1 MSIKDWQLS
10 DKWLKAAVIGGLW
23 ASIEIV
29 IGSFLH
35 NLRIPFAG
43 TILAA
48 QGIII
53 LLAFMTLWP
62 EKGIIIRAGII
73 TALMK
78 SISPSAVILG
88 PMIGIMTEAIL
99 LELFLFIF
107 GRNLFG
113 FIIAASISLSSAL
126 LHKIA
131 TFIILYGL
139 DIVKIY
145 ENIYHWFQ
153 KKLHIDN
160 LNATEFI
167 LLFLGIYL
175 FWGLISGISGYV
187 IGKKAK
193 KLGSQPIFGL
203 ESEKTEDFFPINKN
217 QSFHFYYLLLHMLS
231 IPLGLLL
238 LNFTNVFLGLAFI
251 TIFIAF
257 AINKYKQ
264 SMRRLKK
271 PIFWV
276 QLVIIVLLAALFGNT
291 ESNSS
296 EYFSLD
302 GLLYGLEMSLRAV
315 FIVIAFT
322 AISVE
327 LRNPAIQQKMNSNFA
342 KSLYESLSIAFGVLP
357 RVIKALPKSTEF
369 FTHPFRTFSILIAQT
384 KNDFEQGIYKNQENV
399 IDSEKKK

>member
-1 MSIKDWQLS
+1 MSIKDWHLS

-99 LELFLFIF
+99 LELFLIIF

-145 ENIYHWFQ
+145 ENIYKWFQ
-153 KKLHIDN
+153 KKLHISN
-160 LNATEFI
+160 LSAYEFI
-167 LLFLGIYL
+167 LFILGIYL
-175 FWGLISGISGYV
+175 FWGLVSGISGYI

-193 KLGSQPIFGL
+193 KLGDAPVLSL
-203 ESEKTEDFFPINKN
+203 EGEKTEDFFPINKN
-217 QSFHFYYLLLHMLS
+217 QSFKIYMLVFHLLS
-231 IPLGLLL
+231 IPIGLLL
-238 LNFTNVFLGLAFI
+238 LNLVNLYLGLAYILFFI
-251 TIFIAF
+251 TFSIF
-257 AINKYKQ
+257 KYKK

-276 QLVIIVLLAALFGNT
+276 QLVMIVLLASFFGDT
-291 ESNSS
+291 EKQVGQIISIPG
-296 EYFSLD
+296 F
-302 GLLYGLEMSLRAV
+302 LYGLEMSLRAI

-357 RVIKALPKSTEF
+357 RVIKALPKPIEF
-369 FTHPFRTFSILIAQT
+369 FTHPFRTFSLLIAQT
-384 KNDFEQGIYKNQENV
+384 KNDFEQGIYKN
-399 IDSEKKK
+399 K

>member
-29 IGSFLH
+29 LGSFLH

-78 SISPSAVILG
+78 SISPSAVIMG

-99 LELFLFIF
+99 LEIFLMIF
-107 GRNLFG
+107 GRNIFG
-113 FIIAASISLSSAL
+113 FVIASSIALSSAL
-126 LHKIA
+126 LHKIG
-131 TFIILYGL
+131 TFIILYGF

-145 ENIYHWFQ
+145 GNIYQWFQ

-160 LNATEFI
+160 LNSYEFI
-167 LLFLGIYL
+167 LLILFIYL
-175 FWGLISGISGYV
+175 FWGFAAGISGYIV
-187 IGKKAK
+187 GQKAK
-193 KLGSQPIFGL
+193 KLGDTPIL
-203 ESEKTEDFFPINKN
+203 DTDSDKQEDFFPINKV
-217 QSFHFYYLLLHMLS
+217 QKFHISLLFFNFIS
-231 IPLGLLL
+231 IIIGLLL
-238 LNFTNVFLGLAFI
+238 LNLVNVYLGLIYIILFI
-251 TIFIAF
+251 VYAIF
-257 AINKYKQ
+257 KYKK

-276 QLVIIVLLAALFGNT
+276 QLLIIVILATIFGDNQSDNNQILSFSGLF
-291 ESNSS
+291 
-296 EYFSLD
+296 
-302 GLLYGLEMSLRAV
+302 YGLEMSLRAV

-322 AISVE
+322 SISVE
-327 LRNPAIQQKMNSNFA
+327 LRNPIIQTKMNSNFS

-357 RVIKALPKSTEF
+357 RAIKALPKSTEF
-369 FTHPFRTFSILIAQT
+369 FTHPFKTFSMLIAQT
-384 KNDFEQGIYKNQENV
+384 KNDFERGVYR
-399 IDSEKKK
+399 

>member
-1 MSIKDWQLS
+1 MSIKNWQLS
-10 DKWLKAAVIGGLW
+10 DKWLRAAVIGGLW

-99 LELFLFIF
+99 LEIFLIIF

-145 ENIYHWFQ
+145 ENIYQWFQ
-153 KKLHIDN
+153 KKLHINN
-160 LNATEFI
+160 LDSFEFI
-167 LLFLGIYL
+167 LLVLGIYL
-175 FWGLISGISGYV
+175 FWGLVAGITGYI

-193 KLGSQPIFGL
+193 KLGGKPIL
-203 ESEKTEDFFPINKN
+203 SSIPEETEDFFPINKS
-217 QSFHFYYLLLHMLS
+217 QHFQIYLLFFHLIN
-231 IPLGLLL
+231 IPIGLLL
-238 LNFTNVFLGLAFI
+238 LNLVNTFLGLAYI
-251 TIFIAF
+251 LAYIAF
-257 AINKYKQ
+257 AIIKYKK
-264 SMRRLKK
+264 SMRRLRK
-271 PIFWV
+271 PIFWI
-276 QLVIIVLLAALFGNT
+276 QLVIIVLLATLFGDN
-291 ESNSS
+291 NSS
-296 EYFSLD
+296 STQYISIP
-302 GLLYGLEMSLRAV
+302 GLLYGIEMSLRAI

-327 LRNPAIQQKMNSNFA
+327 LRNPIIQQKMNSNFA

-357 RVIKALPKSTEF
+357 RVIKALPKPTEF
-369 FTHPFRTFSILIAQT
+369 FTHPIRTFSLLIAQT
-384 KNDFEQGIYKNQENV
+384 KNDFEQGIYKNQANL
-399 IDSEKKK
+399 

>member
-1 MSIKDWQLS
+1 MSINDWQLS

-53 LLAFMTLWP
+53 LLAFMRLWP
-62 EKGIIIRAGII
+62 ESGIIIRAGII

-88 PMIGIMTEAIL
+88 PMIGILTEAFL
-99 LELFLFIF
+99 LEIFLMIF

-113 FIIAASISLSSAL
+113 FIIASSIALSSAL

-131 TFIILYGL
+131 TFIILYGF

-145 ENIYHWFQ
+145 ENIFNWFQ
-153 KKLHIDN
+153 KKLQVSHM
-160 LNATEFI
+160 NAFEFI
-167 LLFLGIYL
+167 LLILGIYL
-175 FWGLISGISGYV
+175 LWGVATGLSGFI
-187 IGKKAK
+187 IGQKAK
-193 KLGSQPIFGL
+193 KLGMNPVLSL
-203 ESEKTEDFFPINKN
+203 EAENTEDFFPVNKN
-217 QSFHFYYLLLHMLS
+217 QKFHIYLLLLHFIS
-231 IPLGLLL
+231 IPIGLLL
-238 LNFTNVFLGLAFI
+238 LNLVNIYIGLI
-251 TIFIAF
+251 YILLYVSL
-257 AINKYKQ
+257 AIYHYQK

-276 QLVIIVLLAALFGNT
+276 QLVLIIILASLFGNEKSDAIT
-291 ESNSS
+291 WQG
-296 EYFSLD
+296 FF
-302 GLLYGLEMSLRAV
+302 YGVEMCIRAI

-322 AISVE
+322 ALSVE
-327 LRNPAIQQKMNSNFA
+327 LRNPMIQKNMNSHFA
-342 KSLYESLSIAFGVLP
+342 KSLYEALSISFGVLP

-369 FTHPFRTFSILIAQT
+369 FTHPFRTFSVLIAKT
-384 KNDFEQGIYKNQENV
+384 KNDFELGYYRNKT
-399 IDSEKKK
+399 SK

>member
-1 MSIKDWQLS
+1 MSIKNWELS

-62 EKGIIIRAGII
+62 ERGIIIRAGII

-99 LELFLFIF
+99 LELFLLLL

-126 LHKIA
+126 LHKVA

-139 DIVKIY
+139 DIIKIY
-145 ENIYHWFQ
+145 ENIFNWFK
-153 KKLHIDN
+153 KKLHIGN
-160 LNATEFI
+160 ISAYEFI
-167 LLFLGIYL
+167 LLLLGIYL
-175 FWGLISGISGYV
+175 FWGFIAGITGYI
-187 IGKKAK
+187 IGRKAK
-193 KLGSQPIFGL
+193 MLGSQPEFSAHAEI
-203 ESEKTEDFFPINKN
+203 TEEFFPINKN
-217 QSFHFYYLLLHMLS
+217 QSFHIYYLFLHLVS
-231 IPLGLLL
+231 IPIGLLL
-238 LNFTNVFLGLAFI
+238 LNFAHVYIGLIYIILFLV
-251 TIFIAF
+251 F
-257 AINKYKQ
+257 AITKYKR

-276 QLVIIVLLAALFGNT
+276 QLIIIVLLAALFGNT
-291 ESNSS
+291 EASTVK
-296 EYFSLD
+296 YFSTA
-302 GLLYGLEMSLRAV
+302 GLLYGLEMSLRAIFV
-315 FIVIAFT
+315 VIAFT

-327 LRNPAIQQKMNSNFA
+327 LRNPMIQQKMNSHFA
-342 KSLYESLSIAFGVLP
+342 KSIYESLSIAFGVLP

-369 FTHPFRTFSILIAQT
+369 FTHPFRTFSVLIAQT
-384 KNDFEQGIYKNQENV
+384 KNDFEKGIYKNQ
-399 IDSEKKK
+399 K

>member
-29 IGSFLH
+29 LGSFLH

-78 SISPSAVILG
+78 SISPSAVIMG

-99 LELFLFIF
+99 LEIFLMIF
-107 GRNLFG
+107 GRNIFG
-113 FIIAASISLSSAL
+113 FVIASSIALSSAL
-126 LHKIA
+126 LHKIG
-131 TFIILYGL
+131 TFIILYGF

-145 ENIYHWFQ
+145 ENIYQWFQ
-153 KKLHIDN
+153 KKLHIDH
-160 LNATEFI
+160 LNSYEFI
-167 LLFLGIYL
+167 LLILFIYL
-175 FWGLISGISGYV
+175 LWGFAAGISGYI

-193 KLGSQPIFGL
+193 KLGDTPIL
-203 ESEKTEDFFPINKN
+203 AAETDKQEDFFPINKA
-217 QSFHFYYLLLHMLS
+217 QRFRISLLVFNFIS
-231 IPLGLLL
+231 IIIGLLL
-238 LNFTNVFLGLAFI
+238 LNLVNVYLGLIYIILFI
-251 TIFIAF
+251 GY
-257 AINKYKQ
+257 AIIKYKK

-276 QLVIIVLLAALFGNT
+276 QLIIIVILATIFGDNQ
-291 ESNSS
+291 SNNNQIL
-296 EYFSLD
+296 SLN

-322 AISVE
+322 SISVE
-327 LRNPAIQQKMNSNFA
+327 LRNPVIQTKMNSNFS

-357 RVIKALPKSTEF
+357 RAIKALPKSTEF
-369 FTHPFRTFSILIAQT
+369 FTHPFKTFSMLIAQT
-384 KNDFEQGIYKNQENV
+384 KNDFERGVYK
-399 IDSEKKK
+399 

>member
-23 ASIEIV
+23 ASVEIV
-29 IGSFLH
+29 LGSFLH

-78 SISPSAVILG
+78 SISPSAVIMG
-88 PMIGIMTEAIL
+88 PMIGIMTEAFL
-99 LELFLFIF
+99 LEIFLIIF
-107 GRNLFG
+107 GRNIFG
-113 FIIAASISLSSAL
+113 FVIASSIALSSAL
-126 LHKIA
+126 LHKIG

-145 ENIYHWFQ
+145 ENIYQWFQ

-160 LNATEFI
+160 LNSYEFI
-167 LLFLGIYL
+167 LLLLFIYL
-175 FWGLISGISGYV
+175 FWGFAAGLSGYIV
-187 IGKKAK
+187 GQKAK
-193 KLGSQPIFGL
+193 KLGNTPIL
-203 ESEKTEDFFPINKN
+203 DSEADKKEDFFPINKK
-217 QSFHFYYLLLHMLS
+217 QKFHISLLFFNFSS
-231 IPLGLLL
+231 IIIGLLL
-238 LNFTNVFLGLAFI
+238 LNLVNVYLGLIYIILFI
-251 TIFIAF
+251 VY
-257 AINKYKQ
+257 AIIKYKK

-276 QLVIIVLLAALFGNT
+276 QLLIIVILATIFGDNQTSNNQFLSFNGLF
-291 ESNSS
+291 
-296 EYFSLD
+296 
-302 GLLYGLEMSLRAV
+302 YGLEMSLRAV
-315 FIVIAFT
+315 FIVISFT
-322 AISVE
+322 TISVE
-327 LRNPAIQQKMNSNFA
+327 LRNPVIQSKMSNNFS

-357 RVIKALPKSTEF
+357 RAIKALPKSTEF
-369 FTHPFRTFSILIAQT
+369 FTHPFKTFSMLIAQT
-384 KNDFEQGIYKNQENV
+384 KNDFERGVYK
-399 IDSEKKK
+399 